1 MSATAILVTAIFGG
15 FLGLAIAGW
24 LAHRDERNLMSLAQR
39 VPESPEVA
47 DHAWQQLVA
56 TVEAGRADFGGAK

>member
-1 MSATAILVTAIFGG
+1 MTPAVVWLTVIVGG
-15 FLGLAIAGW
+15 FAGIALFGW

-47 DHAWQQLVA
+47 DHAWRQLVA
-56 TVEAGRADFGGAK
+56 TVEAGRADFGGAE